1 MTHQP
6 LVWEEVMRTA
16 VACYNTDTLLV
27 ILQPAQRALVAHPP
41 QVGNLRFYAE
51 GHTDAYWETQCR

>member
-1 MTHQP
+1 
-6 LVWEEVMRTA
+6 MRTA